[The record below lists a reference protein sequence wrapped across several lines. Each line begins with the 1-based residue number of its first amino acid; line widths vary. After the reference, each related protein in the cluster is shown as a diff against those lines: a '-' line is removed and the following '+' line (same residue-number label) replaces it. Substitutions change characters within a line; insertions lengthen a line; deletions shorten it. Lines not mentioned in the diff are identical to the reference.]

1 MPMFPPC
8 PLSLSTYTPQKP
20 QALIN
25 PSGFELSSA
34 SNNLGASNFAESSL
48 SSGGPRSQEIPA
60 RKPPK
65 WCW

>member
-20 QALIN
+20 QALTN
-25 PSGFELSSA
+25 PSGFELSGA

-48 SSGGPRSQEIPA
+48 PSGGP
-60 RKPPK
+60 
-65 WCW
+65 